1 MKILIV
7 DDEPDLCA
15 LYAFFLE
22 EKGHRVFS
30 AQNPSDVIPILEK
43 ETIDFVILD
52 NHLPGARGPE
62 LLQTIKKRWHY
73 IPVVIISGLV
83 DEDFLSRGASEVL
96 IKPFPLERLYQLVD
110 RFTPPHPPPP
120 SQPQSPAPGN

>member
-15 LYAFFLE
+15 LYAFLLE

-30 AQNPSDVIPILEK
+30 AHNPGDVIPILEK
-43 ETIDFVILD
+43 ENIDFVILD
-52 NHLPGARGPE
+52 DHLPGARGQE
-62 LLQTIKKRWHY
+62 LLQKIKKRWSH

-83 DEDFLSRGASEVL
+83 DEDFLARGASEVL
-96 IKPFPLERLYQLVD
+96 TKPFPLERLFQLVD
-110 RFTPPHPPPP
+110 RFTPVHPP
-120 SQPQSPAPGN
+120 SQPQSPATGV